1 MKSISGHPLH
11 QQVGYVYD
19 SDTDKVVP
27 QKGVEDDGAPY
38 VLLKVW
44 SVALTDWVKMTQPA
58 LELTGDLTVTMGD
71 VEALL
76 ADNYWKIILVDNTTG
91 NIDYIGKHT
100 VAATAQGTATWHVW
114 RYADYSGGLARDVQG
129 PLVRSW
135 TGRAAAGWV

>member
-1 MKSISGHPLH
+1 MS
-11 QQVGYVYD
+11 
-19 SDTDKVVP
+19 
-27 QKGVEDDGAPY
+27 
-38 VLLKVW
+38 VLLLRKGNAYIQVTGDEDSKTMGINNWVW
-44 SVALTDWVKMTQPA
+44 NTTTLAWERMKQPS

-76 ADNYWKIILVDNTTG
+76 ADNYWKIILVDNASG

-114 RYADYSGGLARDVQG
+114 RYADYSGGLARDIQG
-129 PLVRSW
+129 PLIRSW

>member
-1 MKSISGHPLH
+1 MS
-11 QQVGYVYD
+11 
-19 SDTDKVVP
+19 
-27 QKGVEDDGAPY
+27 
-38 VLLKVW
+38 VLLLRKDNAYIQVTGDEDSKTMGINNWVW
-44 SVALTDWVKMTQPA
+44 NTTTLAWERMKQPS

-76 ADNYWKIILVDNTTG
+76 ADNYWKIILVDNASG

-114 RYADYSGGLARDVQG
+114 RYADYSGGLARDIQG
-129 PLVRSW
+129 PLIRSW